1 MTIANAYLSAAG
13 SAEALLRDPAVGA
26 RWAEPS
32 ALKYFTVGGLAAH
45 LGRQVL
51 SVPEALAAPVPDG
64 VPIGLLDHYSRSA
77 WANEDLEGEVNVAIR
92 SRGEDSAAEGPEALV
107 ANVSAMVEKLRTE
120 FDGGPLPEV
129 VGLPWTGWSLTFDD
143 FLTTRLLELV
153 IHSDDLAVS
162 VGVETPVLPA
172 SAIEPVVDLLTRIS
186 MQRHGQAAVLRA
198 LSRSERA
205 PESVSA
211 F

>member
-1 MTIANAYLSAAG
+1 MTIANAFLSAAG

-26 RWAEPS
+26 RWGEPS
-32 ALKYFTVGGLAAH
+32 ALQYFTVGGLAAH

-51 SVPEALAAPVPDG
+51 RVPEVYAAPVPEG
-64 VPIGLLDHYSRSA
+64 APLGLLEHYARSA
-77 WANEDLEGEVNVAIR
+77 WANEDLDGEVNVGIR
-92 SRGEDSAAEGPEALV
+92 STGEGFAAAGPEALL
-107 ANVSAMVEKLRTE
+107 AEMGAMIEKLRTE

-143 FLTTRLLELV
+143 FLTTRLVELV
-153 IHSDDLAVS
+153 VHSDDLAVS
-162 VGVETPVLPA
+162 VGLETPVLPA
-172 SAIEPVVDLLTRIS
+172 ETIEPVVDLLTRIS

-205 PESVSA
+205 TESVSA